1 MTINGIWEWANHV
14 SQKVALETLR
24 DKVLAIDGHIWL
36 YESLKGCE
44 THHQQTPNSYLI
56 TFFTRIQRLR
66 ELKIIPIVVFD
77 SISSSSAAHEAA
89 DQDEFVP
96 RKRRSFGDSPFTN
109 LADHVIKTNSLLSH
123 FGVKVIIAPGDGE
136 AQCAR
141 LEELGVVSGC
151 ITTDFDYFL
160 FGGKNLYRFDFSATT
175 MLSGARLHDVT
186 HLSLGRMNIEK
197 KVARPHLIATAILLG
212 CDYYQR
218 GVQNIGIITVF
229 DILAEFG
236 DNGCK
241 ETDPQVILDRFS
253 SYVRREIPARSED
266 SSRKLRLRGK
276 KFNFPDGFPNCTAIG
291 NAIKMYMQPAV
302 SNQIPRITSQIT
314 NFQKVE
320 EILVKECGWS
330 PQRLQREVTT
340 SMTRSRNVLNIVT
353 QSHIN
358 EFFPTTR
365 TKTQNFSPIVEPC
378 ISADDYISA
387 NNNWMRKRK
396 RMDSDSPNVVP
407 KKPVT
412 ANRKRTIRI
421 RAPPPTK
428 PYHDNN
434 VITLDED
441 SD

>member
-24 DKVLAIDGHIWL
+24 GKVLAIDGHIWL

-66 ELKIIPIVVFD
+66 ELKITPVVVFD
-77 SISSSSAAHEAA
+77 SISSSSAAHDAT

-109 LADHVIKTNSLLSH
+109 LADHVVKTNSLLSH

-160 FGGKNLYRFDFSATT
+160 FGGKNLYRFNFTASTMTSA
-175 MLSGARLHDVT
+175 ARLHDVT

-197 KVARPHLIATAILLG
+197 KVARPHLISTAILLG

-218 GVQNIGIITVF
+218 GVQNIGIVTVF

-236 DNGCK
+236 DDGCE

-253 SYVRREIPARSED
+253 SYVREEIPARSED
-266 SSRKLRLRGK
+266 SSRKLRLRRK
-276 KFNFPDGFPNCTAIG
+276 AFKLPHGFPNCPAVG
-291 NAIKMYMQPAV
+291 NAVKMYMQPSV
-302 SNQIPRITSQIT
+302 SNEIPKISSQNT
-314 NFQKVE
+314 NIQKVE

-330 PQRLQREVTT
+330 PERMQREVVT
-340 SMTRSRNVLNIVT
+340 SMRRSKNLSNTVT

-358 EFFPTTR
+358 DFFATTR
-365 TKTQNFSPIVEPC
+365 TNSQNFSPIVEPC
-378 ISADDYISA
+378 KSADDYISA

-396 RMDSDSPNVVP
+396 RMDNDSPNVAT
-407 KKPVT
+407 KKPVS
-412 ANRKRTIRI
+412 ASRKRTIKI
-421 RAPPPTK
+421 RAPPLPK
-428 PYHDNN
+428 PYHGNN